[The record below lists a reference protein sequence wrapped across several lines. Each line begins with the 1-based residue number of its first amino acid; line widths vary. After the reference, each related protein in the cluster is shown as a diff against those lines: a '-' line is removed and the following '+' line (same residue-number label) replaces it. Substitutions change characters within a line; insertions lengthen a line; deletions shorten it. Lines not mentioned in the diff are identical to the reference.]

1 MIHMRPY
8 NDFELNN
15 IQFLVNK
22 QINFTTIQI
31 TETGLKKSI
40 LDATAPVRSYFL
52 ESNLHDYSQQKLGTD
67 NKVFIPTHILTDCSI
82 FTTQT
87 SLYRPETKKGDPRLW
102 VYGLTSYVKSDDIFA
117 IIIYEKT
124 FYVININQINI
135 KKAYESQIISPLKD
149 FIETLT
155 KEKMSIA
162 QELLALIKKN
172 FTNWNK
178 AEILADTGIGRT
190 IESMSGISM
199 NSSPKPDYKGIEL
212 KSSRMSSNVRPN
224 LFSQVPDWS
233 ISKFKNAKQIVE
245 KYGYTKGIYP
255 KKTYQNTLSAIKS
268 NSQNLGLYV
277 DNEND
282 HLEIIE
288 MEDNSINKKDDIAM
302 YLLSYLHKRLLEK
315 HHETFWIGVE
325 NKYENGNEYF
335 RVGKIDHTKNPILG
349 QFDNLLE
356 QGIITLDL
364 ALERPGHQEK
374 GKSNGDSFLF
384 KITKK
389 GRTLL
394 FPETEVYVINQ

>member
-52 ESNLHDYSQQKLGTD
+52 ESNLHDYSLQKLGTD
-67 NKVFIPTHILTDCSI
+67 NRVFIPTHILTECSI

-117 IIIYEKT
+117 IIIYDKT
-124 FYVININQINI
+124 FYIININQVNI
-135 KKAYESQIISPLKD
+135 KKTYESNINTPLQE
-149 FIETLT
+149 FINELST
-155 KEKMSIA
+155 EKLSVSK
-162 QELLALIKKN
+162 ELLALIKKN

-190 IESMSGISM
+190 IETMAGISM
-199 NSSPKPDYKGIEL
+199 NSSKEPDYKGIEL
-212 KSSRMSSNVRPN
+212 KSTRMASNVRPN

-233 ISKFKNAKQIVE
+233 LSKCKNAKEIVD

-255 KKTYQNTLSAIKS
+255 KKTYQNTLYANKP
-268 NSQNLGLYV
+268 NSQNLGLLL

-288 MEDNSINKKDDIAM
+288 MENDSIKKHDDVAIYM
-302 YLLSYLHKRLLEK
+302 LSYLHSRLLKK
-315 HHETFWIGVE
+315 HHETFWIGVQ

-335 RVGKIDHTKNPILG
+335 RVGTIDHTKNPIIG
-349 QFDNLLE
+349 QFDSLIE
-356 QGIITLDL
+356 QGTITLDL
-364 ALERPGHQEK
+364 LLERPDGH
-374 GKSNGDSFLF
+374 GDSFLF

-389 GRTLL
+389 GRALL